1 MFFPNWL
8 TVPLFVRTLN
18 VFILVMADLSFSLI
32 SPIILSINV
41 SPRLHKLISKSLLEK
56 MVQAGFH
63 QFLIGC
69 ETADDEL
76 LKRMNRNQTFEDLLI
91 TTKLLKTAN
100 VAVVSTYWII
110 GLPGETRKSLYD
122 IVRNVARTETYK
134 VIEDAVYVSFHG
146 YPRIETKAELQ
157 FYKDQGW
164 DIVGQTLDV
173 EATLSKASGCHYV
186 AIAASVDDSRIR
198 EQGEY
203 IIHKL

>member
-1 MFFPNWL
+1 
-8 TVPLFVRTLN
+8 
-18 VFILVMADLSFSLI
+18 
-32 SPIILSINV
+32 
-41 SPRLHKLISKSLLEK
+41 
-56 MVQAGFH
+56 
-63 QFLIGC
+63 
-69 ETADDEL
+69 
-76 LKRMNRNQTFEDLLI
+76 MNRNQTFEDLLI

-122 IVRNVARTETYK
+122 SVRNVARTETYK